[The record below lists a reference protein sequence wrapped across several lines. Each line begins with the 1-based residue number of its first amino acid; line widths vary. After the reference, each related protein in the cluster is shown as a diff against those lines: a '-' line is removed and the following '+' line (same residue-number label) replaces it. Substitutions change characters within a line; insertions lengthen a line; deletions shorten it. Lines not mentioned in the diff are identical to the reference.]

1 MKINGEY
8 IVELKWVKWIYA
20 EDMFVSFNRKP
31 VSRHTR
37 NVQKVKKA
45 DPVSLSSTGG
55 KRTKK
60 ISKVSD
66 LELDFIFGYRGFD
79 CRSNLHY
86 LNDGSDIVYHA
97 AGAAIVLNVASSKN
111 LYLSYYER

>member
-1 MKINGEY
+1 MLFFYYSLSN
-8 IVELKWVKWIYA
+8 
-20 EDMFVSFNRKP
+20 SKP

-37 NVQKVKKA
+37 NVPKVKKA
-45 DPVSLSSTGG
+45 EPVSLSSTGG

-60 ISKVSD
+60 ITQVND
-66 LELDFIFGYRGFD
+66 LELDYIFGYRGFD

-97 AGAAIVLNVASSKN
+97 AGVGIVLNVSS
-111 LYLSYYER
+111 SESIF